1 MADQVR
7 AWDLTDKSFALF
19 DATQKY
25 GLFTGISGGEMSI
38 SMVPYT
44 VVDHQGVPT
53 ERYIPG
59 QISFAPITLTCALSD
74 VVKELIDWFMLSATQ
89 DYTQNLA
96 RNCSIGIFRKIE
108 PEKYLLRWDLIKAI
122 PTTLPSVYSYNAYVA
137 SSSVKFKL
145 TLQAEDIKIVPL
157 EE

>member
-7 AWDLTDKSFALF
+7 AWDLTDKAFTLF
-19 DATQKY
+19 DATKKY
-25 GLFTGISGGEMSI
+25 GIFTGISGGDMSI

-44 VVDHQGVPT
+44 IVDQNGVPT

-74 VVKELIDWFMLSATQ
+74 VVKELIDWFMLSVNQ
-89 DYTQNLA
+89 DYSKDLA
-96 RNCSIGIFRKIE
+96 RTCSIGIFRKAE
-108 PEKYLLRWDLIKAI
+108 PGKYLLRWDLIRAI
-122 PTTLPSVYSYNAYVA
+122 PSGMPSVYSYNAYTA

-145 TLQAEDIKIVPL
+145 TLRAEDIKIVPL